1 MSWSALFCSL
11 LGCYQQ
17 DHIPEH
23 CMLTVSTLTR
33 ETRSQTHA
41 WVRAHAHWWVNA
53 LTQTRES
60 PTERLFRGIT
70 WLLGN
75 SVVLPHRPGYF
86 RLLICL
92 FFLLWPCVW
101 VRPVTV
107 RISMRHGCCPILCL
121 FMHSVLKYFIL
132 VLILLWVICKGS
144 NPCGRCSTG
153 VLMGSGGD
161 VAGQFPRALQVPLFL
176 MWLCLPFCNF
186 CTWNILRINFL
197 SPPLSFPST

>member
-1 MSWSALFCSL
+1 MSWSTLFCSL

-17 DHIPEH
+17 GHIPEH

-41 WVRAHAHWWVNA
+41 WVRAHAHRWVNT

-75 SVVLPHRPGYF
+75 CVVLPQRPGYF

-92 FFLLWPCVW
+92 FFLLWPCVS

-107 RISMRHGCCPILCL
+107 GASIRHGCCPISWL
-121 FMHSVLKYFIL
+121 FMHTFLKYLIL
-132 VLILLWVICKGS
+132 YYILLWVICKGS
-144 NPCGRCSTG
+144 NPDGRCLTG
-153 VLMGSGGD
+153 ALMGWGGGSGGN
-161 VAGQFPRALQVPLFL
+161 VAGQSPRALQVPLFL
-176 MWLCLPFCNF
+176 TWLCLPFCNF
-186 CTWNILRINFL
+186 LLLEHITN
-197 SPPLSFPST
+197 

>member
-1 MSWSALFCSL
+1 MSWSTLFCSL

-23 CMLTVSTLTR
+23 CMLSVSTLTR

-41 WVRAHAHWWVNA
+41 WVHAHAHQWVNA

-92 FFLLWPCVW
+92 FFLLWPCVS

-107 RISMRHGCCPILCL
+107 GISLRHGWCPISCL

-153 VLMGSGGD
+153 VLMGWGGGVGWGRGRAVPKSFTSSTFPD
-161 VAGQFPRALQVPLFL
+161 VTLPSFLQFLHLEYIT
-176 MWLCLPFCNF
+176 N
-186 CTWNILRINFL
+186 
-197 SPPLSFPST
+197 

>member
-1 MSWSALFCSL
+1 MSWSTLFCSL

-86 RLLICL
+86 RAYLS
-92 FFLLWPCVW
+92 FFSLLWPCVW
-101 VRPVTV
+101 VRPITV
-107 RISMRHGCCPILCL
+107 CISMRHGCCPILCL

-132 VLILLWVICKGS
+132 VLILLSVICKGS

-153 VLMGSGGD
+153 VLMGWGWGGVGWGRGRAVPKSFTSSTFPD
-161 VAGQFPRALQVPLFL
+161 VSLPSFLQFLHLEHIT
-176 MWLCLPFCNF
+176 N
-186 CTWNILRINFL
+186 
-197 SPPLSFPST
+197 